1 MTSIKRKGMKYQI
14 ELQPLAGRY
23 VVVLKDPTTGNP
35 VKVFTVNESAAEM
48 IRLYREGKD
57 TLSIAQTISD
67 QYSIPI
73 DYVHADVVAL
83 LGKLK

>member
-1 MTSIKRKGMKYQI
+1 MKYQI
-14 ELQPLAGRY
+14 ELQPLADRF
-23 VVVLKDPTTGNP
+23 VVALKDPKTGNP

-67 QYSIPI
+67 QYGIPL
-73 DYVHADVVAL
+73 DSVHADVEAL
-83 LGKLK
+83 LGKLR